1 MPYFHVHAFIDGGFL
16 LERGAE
22 LGVAFPDPFALAYQA
37 VRNQSVQRW
46 AQPLHSSD
54 FQVALARV
62 TYYDAAPD
70 DFSSASPERRAYWQ
84 AIERIPDTAL
94 GFGYLRGR
102 KGRQPRQKGVDTLIA
117 VDMLVGAFSGL
128 FPIALLVA
136 GDADFIPV
144 IDEVRRR
151 GVQVFLVTTRSH
163 SSEDLWDAADQVL
176 FIGRENQE
184 VPLEALAFSPPAQE

>member
-1 MPYFHVHAFIDGGFL
+1 MPYFHVHAFIDGAFL
-16 LERGAE
+16 LERGSE
-22 LGVAFPDPFALAYQA
+22 LGVSYPDPYLVAYQA
-37 VRNQSVQRW
+37 VASDTVQRW
-46 AQPLHSSD
+46 AQPLHSPVPE
-54 FQVALARV
+54 VALARV

-70 DFSSASPERRAYWQ
+70 DVAAASPERRSYWQ

-128 FPIALLVA
+128 FPIAVLIA

-144 IDEVRRR
+144 LDEVRRR
-151 GVQVFLVTTRSH
+151 GVQVVLVTSRTH
-163 SSEDLWDAADQVL
+163 SSEDLWDAADRVL
-176 FIGRENQE
+176 FIGSADRD
-184 VPLEALAFSPPAQE
+184 VKLEPLAFSCDP